1 MKGSEA
7 LEDCAFCKI
16 VRGELSSWKIVE
28 NDAVIGILDTNP
40 TAEGHCLIIPK
51 RHVHH
56 WHDLDDAETA
66 IAFNTAKSVA
76 KRIKKAFKPD
86 FVCVFIR
93 GGRVKH
99 AHLVLFPSHEGD
111 RLSGFPQ
118 SVLGTA
124 KINLDEVRER
134 LSKAEL

>member
-1 MKGSEA
+1 MSA
-7 LEDCAFCKI
+7 EDCAFCKI
-16 VRGELSSWKIVE
+16 IRDELPSWKIME
-28 NDAVIGILDTNP
+28 NNDVIGILDTNP

-56 WHDLDDAETA
+56 WHDLNDAETSTV
-66 IAFNTAKSVA
+66 FNAAKLVA
-76 KRIKKAFKPD
+76 KQIKKKYKPD

-99 AHLVLFPSHEGD
+99 THVVLFPSHEGD

-118 SVLGTA
+118 SILGKA
-124 KINLDEVRER
+124 NINFKEVQKKLQVKNTR
-134 LSKAEL
+134 